1 MKVTHRGTMNRRSLV
16 LLSAAAFGVAFSPDA
31 SAQVTAA
38 GAGTVVPERAI
49 RRDIPITNSI
59 RRAFTAGTR
68 DSSGRPGPK
77 YWQLWMDYKIDVR
90 LDPRTSTVS
99 GKQTATIHN
108 RSDSTIAS
116 VTFRLEPN
124 IMSPTATRLSSPTDP
139 MEGVRFTR
147 LVLNGVALNV
157 ADTTP
162 GTIPGSTRRGRSL
175 ARILRERTT
184 VQIQLPTPIP
194 ARGTGTVEADWS
206 FRVPAVDANTR
217 GDRGGRWG
225 DSLYQV
231 AYWYPRVAVF
241 DDLRPGGWD
250 TQPYLGPSEF
260 YNNFGRY
267 DVSIDVP
274 AGWIVGATGV
284 LQNPGDVLTPAARQR
299 LARVLDSDSLRSI
312 VPAGERGPGKA
323 TRSGNRLVWRFVA
336 DSVNDFAW
344 ATAKDYVWDATSAS
358 IPGRGRVPIHILY
371 LPGHAT
377 QYAAVGAIGRHALQF
392 YSNLLM
398 PYEFPQLTF
407 VDGPEGGME
416 YPMFLMSGAG
426 AADHEVAHQWWPM
439 MVGVNETW
447 YPFMDEG
454 FDEYVNILSE
464 AHANRV
470 TPRLNGL
477 GQSYGRVSGEENE
490 APQMWNANYGGRL
503 YGFQA
508 YQKAPM
514 MLSSLGGIVGDS
526 AGQRALSEYTKAWR
540 FKHPSPWDF
549 AFSMN
554 RSLNRDLG
562 WFWYYWLF
570 TTESVEGSIRSV
582 ATSGTRTTVTVHQAG
597 QMPSPVVLR
606 VHFAPG
612 GAALRPMANS
622 RMIDATTAIVTYPV
636 DVWFNGSRTYQAVLD
651 FGGRAIERIVLDP
664 EGRFPDRDVTD
675 NTWPRVGSNATGT
688 VEKSR

>member
-1 MKVTHRGTMNRRSLV
+1 MNPV
-16 LLSAAAFGVAFSPDA
+16 VADIPD
-31 SAQVTAA
+31 
-38 GAGTVVPERAI
+38 RAI

-59 RRAFTAGTR
+59 RRAFLAGTR

-77 YWQLWMDYKIDVR
+77 YWQLWVDYKIDVR
-90 LDPRTSTVS
+90 LDPRTSTVT
-99 GKQTATIHN
+99 GRHVATIHN
-108 RSDSTIAS
+108 RSDSALTS
-116 VTFRLEPN
+116 VALRLEPN
-124 IMSPTATRLSSPTDP
+124 IMGPTAARLSSPSEAL
-139 MEGVRFTR
+139 EGMLFTR
-147 LVLNGVALNV
+147 LVLNGATLNV

-162 GTIPGSTRRGRSL
+162 GTIPGSTRRTPPL
-175 ARILRERTT
+175 AKILRERTS
-184 VQIQLPTPIP
+184 VRIQLPTPILP
-194 ARGTGTVEADWS
+194 RGTGTVEAEWS
-206 FRVPAVDANTR
+206 FRIPPVDANTR

-225 DSLYQV
+225 DTLYQV
-231 AYWYPRVAVF
+231 AYWYPRVAVY
-241 DDLRPGGWD
+241 DDLRTGGWD
-250 TQPYLGPSEF
+250 TEPYLGPSEF

-284 LQNPGDVLTPAARQR
+284 LQNPADVLTPAARQR
-299 LARVLDSDSLRSI
+299 LARVLDSDSVRTI
-312 VPAGERGPGKA
+312 VSATERGAGKA
-323 TRSGNRLVWRFVA
+323 TRAGDRLVWRFVA
-336 DSVNDFAW
+336 DTANDFAW
-344 ATAKDYVWDATSAS
+344 ATAKDYVWDATRAT

-371 LPGHAT
+371 LPGRAK
-377 QYAAVGAIGRHALQF
+377 QYAAVGPIGRHALEF
-392 YSNLLM
+392 YSALLM
-398 PYEFPQLTF
+398 PYAFPQLTF

-426 AADHEVAHQWWPM
+426 AADHEVGHQWWPM

-477 GQSYGRVSGEENE
+477 GQSYGRVSGDETE
-490 APQMWNANYGGRL
+490 APQMWNANYGGPS

-526 AGQRALSEYTKAWR
+526 AVQRALSEYTKAWA

-549 AFSMN
+549 AFFMN
-554 RSLNRDLG
+554 NALNRDLG

-570 TTESVEGSIRSV
+570 TTESSDGSIRSV
-582 ATSGTRTTVTVHQAG
+582 ATSGSRTTVAVQQAG

-606 VHFAPG
+606 VQLASSGP
-612 GAALRPMANS
+612 AIRPMANS
-622 RMIDATTAIVTYPV
+622 RMLDATTAIVTYPV
-636 DVWFNGSRTYQAVLD
+636 DVWFGGSRTYQAVLD
-651 FGGRAIERIVLDP
+651 FGGRAIEKITLDP
-664 EGRFPDRDVTD
+664 DGRFPDRSVRD
-675 NTWPRVGSNATGT
+675 NVWPRAAQSDVGAAET
-688 VEKSR
+688 VR